1 MAALDYIYQDP
12 QETYTI
18 EQYIA
23 CQSDEVINYKNLSFV
38 DKIHY
43 PELLRDFHY
52 SAYNVVSDYIE
63 EIQNDFC
70 VKVTLTDKDMYKYK
84 YRPKLLCDMLY
95 NNGELYYLILLIN
108 DMYSVK
114 QFTKS
119 LIYLPR
125 RTTMNQL
132 CGYIYNSNYS
142 VIQKYNKN
150 LTVA

>member
-1 MAALDYIYQDP
+1 MAALDYVYQDP

-63 EIQNDFC
+63 EIQKDFC
-70 VKVTLTDKDMYKYK
+70 VKVTLTSSASSADTQLQRKINAKNNNK
-84 YRPKLLCDMLY
+84 IKTFLLNFMK
-95 NNGELYYLILLIN
+95 NHILKKI
-108 DMYSVK
+108 K
-114 QFTKS
+114 
-119 LIYLPR
+119 I
-125 RTTMNQL
+125 
-132 CGYIYNSNYS
+132 G
-142 VIQKYNKN
+142 KN
-150 LTVA
+150 FPIF